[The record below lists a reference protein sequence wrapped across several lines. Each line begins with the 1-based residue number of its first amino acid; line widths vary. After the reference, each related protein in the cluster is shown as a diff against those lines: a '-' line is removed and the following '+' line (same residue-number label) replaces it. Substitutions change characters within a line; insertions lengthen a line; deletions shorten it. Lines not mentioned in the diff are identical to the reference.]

1 MVGKN
6 SGITEAEFVFLR
18 SFYPEGR
25 EITLKE
31 IEKRTEYSYERV
43 NSYLKGLAAKKAVM
57 EKKVGRTLVYSLD
70 FKKIYSKIAYY
81 LYATKRANEFTS
93 KKPDVFVGI
102 SELPEEDIDLYMIFG
117 SYAKGTEKKDSDVD
131 LLIVSSDKE
140 KIEIAITSIKRR
152 YNLKI
157 HPIIIPKIEF
167 AKIRNENKELWN
179 SLMAHGI
186 IFKGYEL
193 FYYYAYGKRSE
204 KD

>member
-1 MVGKN
+1 MINKGN
-6 SGITEAEFVFLR
+6 EITEAEFVFLR

-25 EITLKE
+25 EITLGE
-31 IEKRTEYSYERV
+31 IKKRTGYSYERV
-43 NSYLKGLAAKKAVM
+43 NSYLKGLATKKAVI

-93 KKPDVFVGI
+93 RRPDVFVGI
-102 SELPEEDIDLYMIFG
+102 SELPEEEIDLYMIFG
-117 SYAKGTEKKDSDVD
+117 SHAKETERKDSDVD

-140 KIEIAITSIKRR
+140 KIEIALTSIRRR

-157 HPIIIPKIEF
+157 HPIIIPKTEF
-167 AKIRNENKELWN
+167 AKIRNENKELWE
-179 SLMAHGI
+179 SLTTHGI